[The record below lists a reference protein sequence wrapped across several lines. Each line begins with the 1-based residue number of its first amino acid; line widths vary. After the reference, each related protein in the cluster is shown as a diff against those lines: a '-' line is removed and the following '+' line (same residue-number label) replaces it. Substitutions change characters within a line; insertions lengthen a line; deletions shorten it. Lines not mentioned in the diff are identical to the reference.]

1 MPMLIAAMVE
11 RLGIIVT
18 VAFVMTRIGFFR
30 KLIEQRSHVKRSQT
44 LFIIL
49 LFGFFGII
57 GSYTGLV
64 VNAVG
69 DEYAKWHLTLE
80 GNEAIANSRV
90 IGIVAAGL
98 LGGPWIGLGAGLVA
112 GGHRYFLGG
121 FTAFACGV
129 STVLAGILAGYV
141 GKREKKNRLVSP
153 TKAFFVGFLA
163 EAMQMGIILLFAK
176 PYPVALELVSDIGWP
191 MIIAN
196 GIGTGIFILIIKSV
210 FQEEE
215 KMGAVQSQ
223 KALRLADRTVKYM
236 RKGLNSTSAFAT
248 CQILMKEVDAI
259 AVSITNKTHILAHVG
274 VASDHHQKDRPIQ
287 TEATKRVIET
297 GEILKVG
304 KKEIHCDRDNCPLGA
319 AVMAPL
325 VKGDEIVGALKF
337 YFHSEKS
344 ISPIMME
351 LTKGVATL
359 LSNQL
364 ELAEIDTHKE
374 LARESE
380 VKALQA
386 QISPHFLFN
395 AINVIVSLIRI
406 QPDKARTLLISLSQ
420 FIRQNVNGSARSTST
435 LREECQHVKAYLAIE
450 EARFYDRL
458 QVKYEVD
465 EEALQAVVPSITL
478 QPLVENAIKHGMK
491 NQLEGFILTISI
503 VLKGGTVHVKIEDNG
518 EGIEATRLQSLLKE
532 PVNSATGTGIALY
545 NVNKRLVMMMGDE
558 SGLSISSV
566 QGKGTIVA
574 FTLSEERGR
583 LDESRNH

>member
-1 MPMLIAAMVE
+1 MLIAAMIE

-18 VAFVMTRIGFFR
+18 IAFVMTRLGFFR
-30 KLIEQRSHVKRSQT
+30 KLIEQRSNVKISQT
-44 LFIIL
+44 MLIIL

-57 GSYTGLV
+57 GTYTGLI
-64 VNAVG
+64 VNAEV
-69 DEYAKWHLTLE
+69 DEYAKWQLRLQE
-80 GNEAIANSRV
+80 NEAIANSRV

-112 GGHRYFLGG
+112 GVHRYFLGG

-129 STVLAGILAGYV
+129 STIIAGLLAGYV

-153 TKAFFVGFLA
+153 QKAFLVGFLA
-163 EAMQMGIILLFAK
+163 EAMQMAIILLFAK
-176 PYPVALELVSDIGWP
+176 PYPVAYELVSDIGWP

-210 FQEEE
+210 FYEEE
-215 KMGAVQSQ
+215 RMGAVQSQ

-236 RKGLNSTSAFAT
+236 RKGLNSSSAQST

-259 AVSITNKTHILAHVG
+259 AVSITNRTHILAHVG
-274 VASDHHQKDRPIQ
+274 VASDHHQKDKPIQ

-297 GEILKVG
+297 GELLKVG
-304 KKEIHCDRDNCPLGA
+304 KKEIHCDRDDCPLGA

-325 VKGDEIVGALKF
+325 LKGDEIVGTLKF
-337 YFHSEKS
+337 YFHSEKV

-351 LTKGVATL
+351 LTKGIATL

-374 LARESE
+374 LAKESE

-386 QISPHFLFN
+386 QMSPHFLFN
-395 AINVIVSLIRI
+395 AINVIVSLTRI
-406 QPDKARTLLISLSQ
+406 NPDKARTLLISLSQ
-420 FIRQNVNGSARSTST
+420 FIRQNLSGSTKSTST

-450 EARFYDRL
+450 EARFFDRL
-458 QVKYEVD
+458 QVVYDLDEV
-465 EEALQAVVPSITL
+465 AMHTVVPSITL

-491 NQLEGFILTISI
+491 NQSEGFILKISI
-503 VLKGGTVHVKIEDNG
+503 TSGGDGVTVKVEDNG
-518 EGIEATRLQSLLKE
+518 DGIDASRLESLLLE
-532 PVNSATGTGIALY
+532 PVESKTGTGIALY
-545 NVNKRLVMMMGDE
+545 NVNKRLEMMVGKE
-558 SGLSISSV
+558 SGLTIDSEKGSGTTV
-566 QGKGTIVA
+566 QFSLKGGGTA
-574 FTLSEERGR
+574 
-583 LDESRNH
+583 DESRNH

>member
-1 MPMLIAAMVE
+1 MLIAAMIE

-18 VAFVMTRIGFFR
+18 IAFVMTRLGFFR
-30 KLIEQRSHVKRSQT
+30 KLIEQRSNVKISQT
-44 LFIIL
+44 MLIIL

-57 GSYTGLV
+57 GTYTGLI
-64 VNAVG
+64 VNAEV
-69 DEYAKWHLTLE
+69 DEYAKWQLQLQE
-80 GNEAIANSRV
+80 NEAIANSRV

-112 GGHRYFLGG
+112 GVHRYFLGG

-129 STVLAGILAGYV
+129 STIIAGLLAGYV

-153 TKAFFVGFLA
+153 QKAFLVGFLA
-163 EAMQMGIILLFAK
+163 EAMQMAIILLFAK
-176 PYPVALELVSDIGWP
+176 PYPVAYELVSDIGWP

-210 FQEEE
+210 FYEEE
-215 KMGAVQSQ
+215 RMGAVQSQ

-236 RKGLNSTSAFAT
+236 RKGLNASSAQST

-259 AVSITNKTHILAHVG
+259 AVSITNRTHILAHVG
-274 VASDHHQKDRPIQ
+274 VASDHHQKDKPIQ

-297 GEILKVG
+297 GELLKVG
-304 KKEIHCDRDNCPLGA
+304 KKEIHCDRDDCPLGA

-325 VKGDEIVGALKF
+325 LKGDEIVGTLKF
-337 YFHSEKS
+337 YFHSEKV

-351 LTKGVATL
+351 LTKGIATL

-374 LARESE
+374 LAKESE

-395 AINVIVSLIRI
+395 AINVIVSLTRI
-406 QPDKARTLLISLSQ
+406 NPDKARTLLISLSQ
-420 FIRQNVNGSARSTST
+420 FIRQNLSGSTKSTST

-450 EARFYDRL
+450 EARFFDRL
-458 QVKYEVD
+458 QVVYDLD
-465 EEALQAVVPSITL
+465 EEAMQTVVPSITL

-491 NQLEGFILTISI
+491 NQSVGFILKISI
-503 VLKGGTVHVKIEDNG
+503 TSGDDGVTVKVVDNG
-518 EGIEATRLQSLLKE
+518 DGIEASRLDSLLLE
-532 PVNSATGTGIALY
+532 PVESKTGTGIALY
-545 NVNKRLVMMMGDE
+545 NVNKRLEMMVGNE
-558 SGLSISSV
+558 SGLTIHSEKGS
-566 QGKGTIVA
+566 GTIVQ
-574 FTLSEERGR
+574 FSLKGGR
-583 LDESRNH
+583 TADESRNH

>member
-1 MPMLIAAMVE
+1 MLIAAMIE

-18 VAFVMTRIGFFR
+18 IAFVMTRLGFFR
-30 KLIEQRSHVKRSQT
+30 KLIEQRSNVKISQT
-44 LFIIL
+44 MLIIV

-57 GSYTGLV
+57 GTYTGLI
-64 VNAVG
+64 VNAEV
-69 DEYAKWHLTLE
+69 DEYAKWQLQLQE
-80 GNEAIANSRV
+80 NEAIANSRV

-112 GGHRYFLGG
+112 GIHRYFLGG

-129 STVLAGILAGYV
+129 STIIAGLLAGYV

-153 TKAFFVGFLA
+153 QKAFLIGFLA
-163 EAMQMGIILLFAK
+163 EAMQMAIILLFAK
-176 PYPVALELVSDIGWP
+176 PYPVAYELVSDIGWP

-210 FQEEE
+210 FYEEE
-215 KMGAVQSQ
+215 RMGAVQSQ

-236 RKGLNSTSAFAT
+236 RKGLNSSSAQST

-259 AVSITNKTHILAHVG
+259 AVSITNRTHILAHVG
-274 VASDHHQKDRPIQ
+274 VASDHHQKDKPIQ

-297 GEILKVG
+297 GELLKVG
-304 KKEIHCDRDNCPLGA
+304 KKEIHCDRDDCPLGA

-325 VKGDEIVGALKF
+325 LKGDEIVGTLKF
-337 YFHSEKS
+337 YFHSEKV

-351 LTKGVATL
+351 LTKGIATL

-374 LARESE
+374 LAKESE

-395 AINVIVSLIRI
+395 AINVIVSLTRI
-406 QPDKARTLLISLSQ
+406 NPDKARTLLISLSQ
-420 FIRQNVNGSARSTST
+420 FIRQNLSGSTKSTST

-450 EARFYDRL
+450 EARFFDRL
-458 QVKYEVD
+458 QVVYDLD
-465 EEALQAVVPSITL
+465 EEAMQTVVPSITL

-491 NQLEGFILTISI
+491 NQSEGFILTISI
-503 VLKGGTVHVKIEDNG
+503 TSGDDGVTVKVEDNG
-518 EGIEATRLQSLLKE
+518 DGIDAARLESLLLE
-532 PVNSATGTGIALY
+532 PVESQTGTGIALY
-545 NVNKRLVMMMGDE
+545 NVNKRLEMMVGNE
-558 SGLSISSV
+558 SGLTIHSEKGS
-566 QGKGTIVA
+566 GTIVQ
-574 FTLSEERGR
+574 FSLKGGR
-583 LDESRNH
+583 TADESRNH

>member
-1 MPMLIAAMVE
+1 MLIAAMVE

>member
-1 MPMLIAAMVE
+1 MLIAAMIE

-18 VAFVMTRIGFFR
+18 IAFVMTRLGFFR
-30 KLIEQRSHVKRSQT
+30 KLIEQRSNVKISQT
-44 LFIIL
+44 MLIIV

-57 GSYTGLV
+57 GTYTGLI
-64 VNAVG
+64 VNAEV
-69 DEYAKWHLTLE
+69 DEYAKWQLQLQE
-80 GNEAIANSRV
+80 NEAIANSRV

-112 GGHRYFLGG
+112 GIHRYFLGG

-129 STVLAGILAGYV
+129 STIIAGLLAGYV

-153 TKAFFVGFLA
+153 QKAFLIGFLA
-163 EAMQMGIILLFAK
+163 EAMQMAIILLFAK
-176 PYPVALELVSDIGWP
+176 PYPVAYELVSDIGWP

-210 FQEEE
+210 FYEEE
-215 KMGAVQSQ
+215 RMGAVQSQ

-236 RKGLNSTSAFAT
+236 RKGLNSSSAQST

-259 AVSITNKTHILAHVG
+259 AVSITNRTHILAHVG
-274 VASDHHQKDRPIQ
+274 VASDHHQKDKPIQ

-297 GEILKVG
+297 GELLKVG
-304 KKEIHCDRDNCPLGA
+304 KKEIHCDRDDCPLGA

-325 VKGDEIVGALKF
+325 LKGDEIVGTLKF
-337 YFHSEKS
+337 YFHSEKV

-351 LTKGVATL
+351 LTKGIATL

-374 LARESE
+374 LAKESE

-395 AINVIVSLIRI
+395 AINVIVSLTRI
-406 QPDKARTLLISLSQ
+406 NPDKARTLLISLSQ
-420 FIRQNVNGSARSTST
+420 FIRQNLSGSTKSTST

-450 EARFYDRL
+450 EARFFDRL
-458 QVKYEVD
+458 QVIYDLD
-465 EEALQAVVPSITL
+465 EEAMQTVVPSITL

-491 NQLEGFILTISI
+491 NQSEGFILTISI
-503 VLKGGTVHVKIEDNG
+503 TSGDDGVTVKVEDNG
-518 EGIEATRLQSLLKE
+518 DGIDAARLESLLLE
-532 PVNSATGTGIALY
+532 PVESQTGTGIALY
-545 NVNKRLVMMMGDE
+545 NVNKRLEMIVGNE
-558 SGLSISSV
+558 SGLMIHSEKGSGTVV
-566 QGKGTIVA
+566 QFSLKG
-574 FTLSEERGR
+574 GR
-583 LDESRNH
+583 TADESRNH

>member
-1 MPMLIAAMVE
+1 MLIAAMIE

-18 VAFVMTRIGFFR
+18 IAFVMTRLGFFR
-30 KLIEQRSHVKRSQT
+30 KLIEQRSNVKISQT
-44 LFIIL
+44 MLIIF

-57 GSYTGLV
+57 GTYTGLI
-64 VNAVG
+64 VNAEV
-69 DEYAKWHLTLE
+69 DEYAKWQLQLQE
-80 GNEAIANSRV
+80 NEAIANSRV

-112 GGHRYFLGG
+112 GVHRYFLGG

-129 STVLAGILAGYV
+129 STIIAGLLAGYV

-153 TKAFFVGFLA
+153 QKAFLVGFLA
-163 EAMQMGIILLFAK
+163 EAMQMAIILLFAK
-176 PYPVALELVSDIGWP
+176 PYSVAYELVSDIGWP

-210 FQEEE
+210 FYEEE
-215 KMGAVQSQ
+215 RMGAVQSQ

-236 RKGLNSTSAFAT
+236 RKGLNSSSAQST

-259 AVSITNKTHILAHVG
+259 AVSITNRTHILAHVG
-274 VASDHHQKDRPIQ
+274 VASDHHQKDKPIQ

-297 GEILKVG
+297 GELLKVG
-304 KKEIHCDRDNCPLGA
+304 KKEIHCDRDDCPLGA

-325 VKGDEIVGALKF
+325 LKGDEIVGTLKF
-337 YFHSEKS
+337 YFHSEKV

-351 LTKGVATL
+351 LTKGIATL

-374 LARESE
+374 LAKESE

-395 AINVIVSLIRI
+395 AINVIVSLTRI
-406 QPDKARTLLISLSQ
+406 NPDKARTLLISLSQ
-420 FIRQNVNGSARSTST
+420 FIRQNLSGSTKSTST

-450 EARFYDRL
+450 EARFFDRL
-458 QVKYEVD
+458 QVVYDLD
-465 EEALQAVVPSITL
+465 EEAMQTVVPSITL

-491 NQLEGFILTISI
+491 NQSEGFILKISI
-503 VLKGGTVHVKIEDNG
+503 TSGSDGVTVRVEDNG
-518 EGIEATRLQSLLKE
+518 DGIDTSRLKSLLLE
-532 PVNSATGTGIALY
+532 PVESQTGTGIALY
-545 NVNKRLVMMMGDE
+545 NVNKRLEMMVGNE
-558 SGLSISSV
+558 SGLTIHSEKGS
-566 QGKGTIVA
+566 GTIVQ
-574 FTLSEERGR
+574 FSLKGGR
-583 LDESRNH
+583 TADESRNH